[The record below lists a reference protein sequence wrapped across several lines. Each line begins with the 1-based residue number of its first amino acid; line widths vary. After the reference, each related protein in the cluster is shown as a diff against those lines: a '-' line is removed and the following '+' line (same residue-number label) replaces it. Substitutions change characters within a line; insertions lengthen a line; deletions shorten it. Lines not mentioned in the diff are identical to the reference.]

1 MYAERIKSLPPY
13 LFAEIDGIKRRAR
26 DRGVDVIDLSV
37 GDPDIPTPEHIVKEM
52 CEAVK
57 RPANHQYPSY
67 EGKIEFR
74 EAVAEWYRD
83 LFGVD
88 LDPSTEILT
97 LIGSKEGLAHA
108 PLAFVNPGERV
119 LVPDPAYTVY
129 STAVMFA
136 GGIPERMPLLKKNS
150 FLPDLGSIR
159 ARLEQDP
166 DWRPRLIFLNY
177 PNNPTGAVAGIDF
190 FRELV
195 DLARE
200 YGILVMHDNP
210 YSEIYF
216 DGRPPSIL
224 QVPGARDVAVEF
236 HSLSKTYNMTGWRIG
251 MVSGSSRIIEG
262 IGKVKSNIDSGN
274 FGAVQ
279 DAGIAALRSPPEVV
293 DGLRAVYRERIEIL
307 HSALCDIGLEL
318 SKPKATFYLWAWTGK
333 DSREYAKM
341 LLEKTGIVVT
351 PGVGFGEHGEGYIRL
366 SVTQP
371 TERIEMAAERLR
383 NL

>member
-1 MYAERIKSLPPY
+1 MYADRIKSLPPY
-13 LFAEIDGIKRRAR
+13 LFAEIDGIKRKAR
-26 DRGVDVIDLSV
+26 ERGVDVIDLSV
-37 GDPDIPTPEHIVKEM
+37 GDPDIPTPEHIVREM

-108 PLAFVNPGERV
+108 PLAFVNPGDRV

-129 STAVMFA
+129 GTAVMFA
-136 GGIPERMPLLKKNS
+136 GGIPESMPLLKKNS
-150 FLPDLGSIR
+150 FLPDIRSIR

-166 DWRPRLIFLNY
+166 NWRPRLIFLNY
-177 PNNPTGAVAGIDF
+177 PNNPTGAVAGLDF

-224 QVPGARDVAVEF
+224 QVPGAKDVAVEF

-262 IGKVKSNIDSGN
+262 IGRVKSNIDSGN

-293 DGLRAVYRERIEIL
+293 DGLRSVYRERIGIL
-307 HSALCDIGLEL
+307 YSALCDIGLEL
-318 SKPKATFYLWAWTGK
+318 SKPNATFYLWAWTGG

-341 LLEKTGIVVT
+341 LLERTGIVVT

>member
-1 MYAERIKSLPPY
+1 MYADRIKSLPPY

-26 DRGVDVIDLSV
+26 ERGVDVIDLSV
-37 GDPDIPTPEHIVKEM
+37 GDPDIPTPEHIVREM

-74 EAVAEWYRD
+74 EAVAEWYRN
-83 LFGVD
+83 LFSVD
-88 LDPSTEILT
+88 LDPFTEILT

-108 PLAFVNPGERV
+108 PLAFVNPGDTA

-136 GGIPERMPLLKKNS
+136 GGIPERMPLMKKNS
-150 FLPDLGSIR
+150 FLPDLRRIR
-159 ARLEQDP
+159 ERLEQDP
-166 DWRPRLIFLNY
+166 NWRPRLIFLNY
-177 PNNPTGAVAGIDF
+177 PNNPTGAVAGLDF

-216 DGRPPSIL
+216 ERRPPSIL
-224 QVPGARDVAVEF
+224 QVPGAKDVAVEF

-251 MVSGSSRIIEG
+251 MVSGSAKIIEG
-262 IGKVKSNIDSGN
+262 IGRVKSNIDSGN

-279 DAGIAALRSPPEVV
+279 DAGIAALRSPPEMV
-293 DGLRAVYRERIEIL
+293 DGLRSVYRERIDIL
-307 HSALCDIGLEL
+307 YSALCDIGLEL
-318 SKPKATFYLWAWTGK
+318 AKPKATFYLWAWTGG

-341 LLEKTGIVVT
+341 LLERTGIVVT